1 MVDDETFKQAIE
13 DHEVAYFRGRMA
25 IDCPES
31 YSLEEMKEISEGM
44 DASTEEVEALMRKDF
59 QSMPPEMQK
68 AMLNMLTEVGPESKE
83 FWEGILLG

>member
-1 MVDDETFKQAIE
+1 
-13 DHEVAYFRGRMA
+13 
-25 IDCPES
+25 
-31 YSLEEMKEISEGM
+31 M